1 MKRRSAAAALAFA
14 ACSLACTSLRS
25 AEPRP
30 SGFLGDTSD
39 LEAVHE
45 PGFPERLYLADGVE
59 WERYRQVLVDP
70 VTIWRAEG
78 EAMSISMDDAQ
89 RVANNFALLLRQSL
103 GEDYELVEAPTAGT
117 LRVQVA
123 VTEITRAA
131 PVMNVITSAVPFSH
145 TVGAL
150 QAYVGLKP
158 PFAGASQVELR
169 VMDATSATVLMESVD
184 RRIGTRHIV
193 GAWES
198 WKAVDDAMAF
208 WSQQLRYVLCVQRGG
223 EGCALP
229 SAGRF

>member
-1 MKRRSAAAALAFA
+1 MQTSRFAVGTLVAAL
-14 ACSLACTSLRS
+14 SLSCTSLREATPYS
-25 AEPRP
+25 
-30 SGFLGDTSD
+30 SGFLGDTSK
-39 LEAVHE
+39 LEAVDQR
-45 PGFPERLYLADGVE
+45 GFPGRLYLADGVD
-59 WERYRQVLVDP
+59 WSNYRRVLIDP
-70 VTIWRAEG
+70 VTIWRVEG

-89 RVANNFALLLRQSL
+89 RVANNFAVLLRHSL
-103 GEDYELVEAPTAGT
+103 REDYEVVDSPTADT

-131 PVMNVITSAVPFSH
+131 PVMNVITSAVPVSH

-158 PFAGASQVELR
+158 PFSGASQVELR
-169 VMDATSATVLMESVD
+169 VMDATSATVLMESID
-184 RRIGTRHIV
+184 RRIGTRHLV

-208 WSQQLRYVLCVQRGG
+208 WSQQLRYVLCEQRGG
-223 EGCALP
+223 DACVLP